1 MLNFIGGLNMFSNL
15 DYESIYSNISQKAFN
30 KFNDEIKMYLCHCKL
45 ISLSSLIFDIL
56 DYGSS
61 KKDTPL
67 YDDIPDITY
76 ENLSEFIKSDEFNK
90 LELRRLFINCYEIFE
105 TTISEII
112 RYIHYNKPQLALNKE
127 NKVNCDIFLKKQTK
141 EEIVEDLINKNVNKI
156 MYSNSVV
163 ESVRF
168 IIKHSK
174 SKIDNKLLEYLY
186 ACSKIRNAYVHN
198 NGVINKEEYKK
209 IKKYF
214 EIEIKDVPEEF
225 IIVVDEEIV
234 GETISKYRKIISTLC
249 DNLIK

>member
-1 MLNFIGGLNMFSNL
+1 MFSNL

-174 SKIDNKLLEYLY
+174 SKIDNKL
-186 ACSKIRNAYVHN
+186 
-198 NGVINKEEYKK
+198 
-209 IKKYF
+209 
-214 EIEIKDVPEEF
+214 
-225 IIVVDEEIV
+225 
-234 GETISKYRKIISTLC
+234 
-249 DNLIK
+249 

>member
-1 MLNFIGGLNMFSNL
+1 MFSNL
-15 DYESIYSNISQKAFN
+15 DYESIYSNINQKAFD
-30 KFNDEIKMYLCHCKL
+30 KFNDEIKIYLCHYKL
-45 ISLSSLIFDIL
+45 ISLSSSIFDIF
-56 DYGSS
+56 DYGSR

-67 YDDIPDITY
+67 YDEIPEITY
-76 ENLSEFIKSDEFNK
+76 ENLSEFIKSDKFCR
-90 LELRRLFINCYEIFE
+90 LELRRMFINCYEIFE
-105 TTISEII
+105 STIGEII
-112 RYIHYNKPQLALNKE
+112 KYIHYNKPQLVLNKE
-127 NKVNCDIFLKKQTK
+127 NKVNCDVFLKKQTK

-174 SKIDNKLLEYLY
+174 SNIDNKLLEYLY

-214 EIEIKDVPEEF
+214 EVEVKDIPEEF
-225 IIVVDEEIV
+225 IIVVDDEIV
-234 GETISKYRKIISTLC
+234 GETINKYRKIISTLC
-249 DNLIK
+249 DDLIK